1 MMKKIFVEAHK
12 LTRKMKEEYP
22 EIDYQVQFGLYVKY
36 LLEENSEIDYETA
49 EIKSWF
55 LIKNFTPDEKYVIE
69 VSDREILRETEKAVN
84 IKFTSKYGNLFSWI
98 PKSVFMTKEDER
110 KEEERMNKRIAK
122 FEEGKRRY
130 EELVKFAK
138 ENGVKYVRIG
148 LRKETIINKIKEA
161 GLEVP
166 AELIA

>member
-1 MMKKIFVEAHK
+1 MKNLFKKAHQ
-12 LTRKMKEEYP
+12 LTKEMKAKYP
-22 EIDYQVQFGLYVKY
+22 EIDYHTQLGLYISY
-36 LLEENSEIDYETA
+36 LMKESNEIDYRTA

-55 LIKNFTPDEKYVIE
+55 LIKNFTPDERYVVE

-98 PKSVFMTKEDER
+98 PKSVFMTEEDYRIEREKEIER
-110 KEEERMNKRIAK
+110 AKR
-122 FEEGKRRY
+122 FEEGQRKY
-130 EELVKFAK
+130 NELIEFAK
-138 ENGVKYVRIG
+138 ENKVKGVRVG
-148 LRKETIINKIKEA
+148 WRKETIINKIKDA

>member
-1 MMKKIFVEAHK
+1 MKKIFIEAHK
-12 LTRKMKEEYP
+12 LTRKMKAEYP
-22 EIDYQVQFGLYVKY
+22 EVDYQTQFGLFVKY
-36 LLEENSEIDYETA
+36 LLEENNGTDYEKA

-110 KEEERMNKRIAK
+110 KEEERMNKRIAR
-122 FEEGKRRY
+122 FEEGKRKY
-130 EELVKFAK
+130 EKLVEFAK
-138 ENGVKYVRIG
+138 ENGVKYVRVG
-148 LRKETIINKIKEA
+148 LRKETIINKIKDA

-166 AELIA
+166 VELIA